1 MKPSEY
7 CEMKR
12 RSRPIRIRSSQNY
25 AVYRLPEELDAK
37 TLAELPES
45 EPVPA
50 ARIAE
55 IMSWGLVPPVVRFP
69 PLAY

>member
-1 MKPSEY
+1 MTL
-7 CEMKR
+7 
-12 RSRPIRIRSSQNY
+12 RSRPIRIRSAQHY
-25 AVYRLPEELDAK
+25 AVYRLPEEVDDELRAK
-37 TLAELPES
+37 LPES